1 MYGLV
6 LLYHIGLMTYQKL
19 WPSVSSNYGNLR
31 PQKGFHVTL
40 ECCGLIS
47 CDSVML
53 WPYATTNCGRFWL
66 DIDYIRPPYGLDK
79 WGSNIPI
86 VTLSLQ
92 RNVCILRLKVST
104 VYIMFSLHKYIS
116 KLFFTTIFTL
126 KALLRRIRHSLSC
139 SYWDRYYQYTKMVF
153 S

>member
-53 WPYATTNCGRFWL
+53 WPYATTNSGRFWL
-66 DIDYIRPPYGLDK
+66 DVNNVRTCPIIPYWTYD
-79 WGSNIPI
+79 
-86 VTLSLQ
+86 
-92 RNVCILRLKVST
+92 
-104 VYIMFSLHKYIS
+104 IS
-116 KLFFTTIFTL
+116 KVVAFGF
-126 KALLRRIRHSLSC
+126 K
-139 SYWDRYYQYTKMVF
+139 
-153 S
+153 

>member
-1 MYGLV
+1 M
-6 LLYHIGLMTYQKL
+6 
-19 WPSVSSNYGNLR
+19 WPSVSSNYGGLR
-31 PQKGFHVTL
+31 PQKGFHVTQ

-66 DIDYIRPPYGLDK
+66 DVDYIRPPYGLDK

-126 KALLRRIRHSLSC
+126 KALRDGSVTVCLAVTMTVIINIQKWSFRNYAS
-139 SYWDRYYQYTKMVF
+139 
-153 S
+153 

>member
-31 PQKGFHVTL
+31 PQKGFHVTQ

-53 WPYATTNCGRFWL
+53 WPYATTNSGRFWL
-66 DIDYIRPPYGLDK
+66 DLDYIRPPYGL
-79 WGSNIPI
+79 
-86 VTLSLQ
+86 
-92 RNVCILRLKVST
+92 
-104 VYIMFSLHKYIS
+104 
-116 KLFFTTIFTL
+116 
-126 KALLRRIRHSLSC
+126 RRIRHSLSS
-139 SYWDRYYQYTKMVF
+139 SYQDRILSIFKMVF

>member
-53 WPYATTNCGRFWL
+53 WPYATTNSGRFWL
-66 DIDYIRPPYGLDK
+66 DVNNKRDFNL
-79 WGSNIPI
+79 
-86 VTLSLQ
+86 
-92 RNVCILRLKVST
+92 
-104 VYIMFSLHKYIS
+104 
-116 KLFFTTIFTL
+116 
-126 KALLRRIRHSLSC
+126 
-139 SYWDRYYQYTKMVF
+139 
-153 S
+153 